1 MKGKYFYIF
10 IFLFF
15 LSFLSI
21 QIETVMGGSEQEEP
35 DREERDLVI
44 INMNEYTFE
53 PDEVYLREGV
63 EAEISIKNEGKEMHE
78 FVTEYPINGSVRIG
92 GVIVEAYGIAELEIE
107 SGVSAVITFT
117 PEEKGRFAFSCRA
130 KEPKDHYKE
139 GMRGILEVR

>member
-1 MKGKYFYIF
+1 MKGKYFYILF
-10 IFLFF
+10 LLFSFLFF
-15 LSFLSI
+15 HI
-21 QIETVMGGSEQEEP
+21 DTAVGGSDQEES
-35 DREERDLVI
+35 DREDRDLVT